1 MIDHKINSRG
11 SGEPSAK
18 KQRLEE
24 ARTVKKV
31 ILFNAVMFAFS
42 RLAKFNSWLTLKRNL
57 LPIDGASEERL
68 SSHWRDRACY
78 TLVNFIIT
86 AKLCKLCHIKH
97 QGTVIID

>member
-1 MIDHKINSRG
+1 MIPGTTSCKHIYGQCVYACMNAVCFLFSYYREVIDHKINSSHG

-42 RLAKFNSWLTLKRNL
+42 RFPKF
-57 LPIDGASEERL
+57 
-68 SSHWRDRACY
+68 SS
-78 TLVNFIIT
+78 
-86 AKLCKLCHIKH
+86 
-97 QGTVIID
+97 